1 MKSYLKTQEA
11 VQRTNYIRL
20 EIQKTC
26 KIKDRKK
33 RKDLYTFYKQS
44 IEEVIKQGIS
54 CLDGKISFKQALEI
68 SQIVDNYKGLLLAL
82 EIKGLLD

>member
-11 VQRTNYIRL
+11 VQRSNYIRL

-26 KIKDRKK
+26 RKTENKK
-33 RKDLYTFYKQS
+33 RKDLYKFYKQS
-44 IEEVIKQGIS
+44 IEEVVSQGKK

-68 SQIVDNYKGLLLAL
+68 SQIVDNHRGLLLAL
-82 EIKGLLD
+82 EIKGLFD